1 MRDAAHQAPAVHRP
15 DRNGRW
21 LPGLVSPSGLCLGF
35 LLFAASL
42 TPSLIPRNA
51 LMQGLL
57 GGASFAIGYG
67 LAVGLVALWQ
77 WLGFRALGGR
87 VTAIIVP
94 LVGALVAAFA
104 LSQVA
109 VWQNSIRALMGMPEL
124 ETSHP
129 ASVLALAVGTAAALF
144 VVAWLFRLLAR
155 LALAWAR
162 PFVPERVAILTAIV
176 VALALFAMLIDG
188 VLVRYALTVL
198 DASYAELD
206 ELIEPDT
213 AMPTEPWK
221 TGSAASLI
229 SWVDLGRE
237 GRRFVNGLP
246 SQQAI
251 ASVWSGDA
259 VQPIRVY
266 VGLNAADTA
275 DERAALA
282 LRELIRVGAF
292 DRSVLSVAVPTGT
305 GFMDEAAI
313 ATLEYLHRGDVAT
326 VALQYSYMQ
335 SPFSLIFEPGYGAEA
350 ARALLRTVYDH
361 WTDLPASERPE
372 LYLQGLSLG
381 ALSSEQSLRM
391 HEIIGDPIQGA
402 LWSGPPFPSPI
413 HTWATAERNEGS
425 PEWLPT
431 FEDGAL
437 IRFMMKPEI
446 PEPDLPWGP
455 LRIVYLQHPSDAIVF
470 FSTDMLWRKPA
481 WMDAPRGPDVTPEMR
496 WVPVITA
503 LQVAA
508 DMALSNNV
516 PLGHGHQYSAAS
528 YIDAWITVTAPDI
541 AADEVDRL
549 KAHFAR

>member
-1 MRDAAHQAPAVHRP
+1 MGNAADDAAP
-15 DRNGRW
+15 DGHPRDGGRW
-21 LPGLVSPSGLCLGF
+21 FYQLVSPSGLCLGF

-67 LAVGLVALWQ
+67 IAASLVALWQ
-77 WLGFRALGGR
+77 WLGFRTVGGR
-87 VTAIIVP
+87 VVAGFIV
-94 LVGALVAAFA
+94 LAGALVAAVA
-104 LSQVA
+104 LSRA
-109 VWQNSIRALMGMPEL
+109 TPWQDSIRTLMGMPAL
-124 ETSHP
+124 ESSHP
-129 ASVLALAVGTAAALF
+129 AKVLALAVATAAVLIF
-144 VVAWLFRLLAR
+144 IGWLFRLITR

-176 VALALFAMLIDG
+176 AALALFGMLIDG

-206 ELIEPDT
+206 SLIEPET
-213 AMPTEPWK
+213 AMPTASWK

-237 GRRFVNGLP
+237 GRRFVDGLP
-246 SQQAI
+246 AQEDI
-251 ASVWSGDA
+251 ATFWGGEA
-259 VQPIRVY
+259 VQPLRVY
-266 VGLNAADTA
+266 VGLNAAETA
-275 DERAALA
+275 DERADLA
-282 LRELIRVGAF
+282 LRELIRVGGF
-292 DRSVLSVAVPTGT
+292 DRAILSVAVPTGT
-305 GFMDEAAI
+305 GFMDAA
-313 ATLEYLHRGDVAT
+313 ATTPLEYLHRGDVAT

-350 ARALLRTVYDH
+350 GRALLRAVYDH
-361 WTDLPASERPE
+361 WTDLPPETRPK

-381 ALSSEQSLRM
+381 ALSSEQSLRL

-425 PEWLPT
+425 PQWLPT
-431 FEDGAL
+431 FEEGSL
-437 IRFMMKPEI
+437 IRFMIKPEI
-446 PEPDLPWGP
+446 PEPELAWGP

-470 FSTDMLWRKPA
+470 FSMDMLWREPD
-481 WMDAPRGPDVTPEMR
+481 WMRAPRGPDVTPAMQ

-528 YIDAWITVTAPDI
+528 YIDAWITVTALDI
-541 AADEVDRL
+541 SPGDVDRL
-549 KAHFAR
+549 KARFAR